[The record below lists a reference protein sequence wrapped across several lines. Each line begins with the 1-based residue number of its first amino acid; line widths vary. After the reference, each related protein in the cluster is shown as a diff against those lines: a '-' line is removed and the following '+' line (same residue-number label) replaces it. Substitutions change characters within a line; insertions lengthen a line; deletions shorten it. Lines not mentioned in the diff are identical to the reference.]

1 VTRRRLAVATAV
13 LLVLAGALGWVV
25 FYSSALGLEH
35 IEVRG
40 ARSLS
45 AATIEEVL
53 AIPEGT
59 PLARV
64 DLSAAEAALEN
75 ITQIESA
82 NLSRDWPRTLVVQLT
97 ERSAVAAVDVGGT
110 IWLLDR
116 FGVLFAQVSAVPEGV
131 LSLRAA
137 TPGPDDRAT
146 SAAIEVIQAL
156 TPAISAILV
165 QVLAA
170 SPTEIELELTDGRT
184 VIWGG
189 PDNSVRKSQILA
201 GLVAGGVIGTVYDVS
216 SPTSAVVR

>member
-1 VTRRRLAVATAV
+1 MC
-13 LLVLAGALGWVV
+13 
-25 FYSSALGLEH
+25 
-35 IEVRG
+35 I
-40 ARSLS
+40 
-45 AATIEEVL
+45 
-53 AIPEGT
+53 
-59 PLARV
+59 
-64 DLSAAEAALEN
+64 
-75 ITQIESA
+75 
-82 NLSRDWPRTLVVQLT
+82 RD
-97 ERSAVAAVDVGGT
+97 S
-110 IWLLDR
+110 
-116 FGVLFAQVSAVPEGV
+116 PEGV